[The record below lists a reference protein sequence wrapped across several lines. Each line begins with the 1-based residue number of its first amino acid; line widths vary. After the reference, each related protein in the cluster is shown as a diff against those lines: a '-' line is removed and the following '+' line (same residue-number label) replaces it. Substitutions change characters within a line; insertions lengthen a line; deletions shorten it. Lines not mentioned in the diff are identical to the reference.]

1 MTTPASDPEE
11 TLLAKAS
18 RRRATQIMIV
28 FAALFVIVPFLFW
41 RGTWFG
47 RTLTEDELGKYLADT
62 EKPRHV
68 QHALVQIA
76 ERIGRND
83 TTVERWYPQV
93 LRLASSPVPE
103 VRVLV
108 AWVLGADTH
117 SEEFHQALRVLLED
131 GDMMV
136 RRNAALSLSRFGD
149 PSGKPELRNMLLPFT
164 VHAPASG
171 TLRYRLEEGNTVD
184 QGTLL
189 ARIETSAGEKEV
201 RSPLPGTLERKLLA
215 DGASVSEGEEILV
228 LSPRAEHAW
237 EALRAFYLV
246 GQEEDL
252 PEVERFARGADY
264 DMPEKIQQ
272 QALLTAQEIRRRA
285 SAIRERKGTSRS
297 P

>member
-11 TLLAKAS
+11 TRLAEAR

-47 RTLTEDELGKYLADT
+47 RTLTEDELGKYLAGT
-62 EKPRHV
+62 ENQRHI

-83 TTVERWYPQV
+83 AAVRHWYPEV
-93 LRLASSPVPE
+93 VRLASSPVPE
-103 VRVLV
+103 VRVMV
-108 AWVLGADTH
+108 AWVLGADSH
-117 SEEFHQALRVLLED
+117 SEEFHQVLRVLLED
-131 GDMMV
+131 SDMMV
-136 RRNAALSLSRFGD
+136 RRNAALSLARFGD
-149 PSGKPELRNMLLPFT
+149 QSGRPELRNMLLPFT
-164 VHAPASG
+164 VRAPVSG

-189 ARIETSAGEKEV
+189 ARIETTAGEREV

-215 DGASVSEGEEILV
+215 EGASVSEGEEILV
-228 LSPRAEHAW
+228 LSPGAEHAW

-252 PEVERFARGADY
+252 AEVERFARGAAN

-272 QALLTAQEIRRRA
+272 QALLTAQEILRRA
-285 SAIRERKGTSRS
+285 SATRERKGTSRN

>member
-1 MTTPASDPEE
+1 MTVPDSPPEE
-11 TLLAKAS
+11 VRLIKS
-18 RRRATQIMIV
+18 RRRATQILIV

-47 RTLTEDELGKYLADT
+47 RSLTEGELGKYLADT
-62 EKPRHV
+62 ENPRHI

-83 TTVERWYPQV
+83 AAVERWYPQV

-103 VRVLV
+103 VRVMV

-117 SEEFHQALRVLLED
+117 SEEFNQALRSLLQD
-131 GDMMV
+131 SDRMV
-136 RRNAALSLSRFGD
+136 RRNAALSLVRFGD
-149 PSGKPELRNMLLPFT
+149 PSGRPELRNMLLPFT
-164 VHAPASG
+164 VRAPASG
-171 TLRYRLEEGNTVD
+171 PLRYRLEEGNAVD

-189 ARIETSAGEKEV
+189 ARIETALGETEV
-201 RSPLPGTLERKLLA
+201 RSPLPGTLEHKLLA
-215 DGASVSEGEEILV
+215 EGASVSEGEEILV
-228 LSPRAEHAW
+228 LSPRAEHVW

-252 PEVERFARGADY
+252 AEVERFARGAAN

-285 SAIRERKGTSRS
+285 SATRERQGMNSS